1 MLVHKLSGW
10 LKLCMV
16 RSVLSL
22 NNHNNLN
29 NLTALLL
36 DSIHQEL
43 LCASKGCS

>member
-1 MLVHKLSGW
+1 VLVHKLSGW
-10 LKLCMV
+10 LKICMV
-16 RSVLSL
+16 SSGLSL
-22 NNHNNLN
+22 NNLN

>member
-22 NNHNNLN
+22 NNFN
-29 NLTALLL
+29 NLTGLLL

>member
-22 NNHNNLN
+22 NNLN